1 MSIIM
6 KDQANKE
13 WLRESIMPI
22 SNVNRIISYSMAA
35 LSFILVVIAVS
46 LTLISM
52 AVADTADDLMI
63 SSDMKSYMQM
73 NGLTTISEWDV
84 E

>member
-1 MSIIM
+1 M

>member
-13 WLRESIMPI
+13 WLRESIMPP
-22 SNVNRIISYSMAA
+22 SNINRIISYSMAA
-35 LSFILVVIAVS
+35 LSFIMVVIAVS

-52 AVADTADDLMI
+52 AVADTADGLMI

-73 NGLTTISEWDV
+73 KGLTNISEWDV

>member
-6 KDQANKE
+6 KDQADKSWIKHDE
-13 WLRESIMPI
+13 MPKLTP
-22 SNVNRIISYSMAA
+22 NRVISYCMAA
-35 LSFILVVIAVS
+35 LSFFVVIVALS

-52 AVADTADDLMI
+52 AFADQADELMI

-73 NGLTTISEWDV
+73 KGLTTISEWDV

>member
-13 WLRESIMPI
+13 WLREGIMPP
-22 SNVNRIISYSMAA
+22 SNINRIISYSMAA
-35 LSFILVVIAVS
+35 LSFIMVVIAVS

-73 NGLTTISEWDV
+73 KGLTTISEWDV